1 MAVKGKKA
9 SLVQRH
15 KKLAPTDVRNIM
27 ADLIGSET
35 ASQSAATGGGAS
47 SAGSNATGGF
57 LSKIRPT
64 HGSNSTAKKSASKSL
79 LSDATDGTGK
89 KKKRSAMEVVGKAN
103 KSVMVHDDDEEVG
116 VSRTIEEAQGL
127 KLLNQAI
134 KNQSYMKILDHQASG
149 DYEYK
154 LRRIAT
160 AGVVQLFNSIKQA
173 QRAGEVEGADET
185 VTLSK
190 AEEKKLVASR
200 DAFLAALRQP
210 QMHEI

>member
-9 SLVQRH
+9 SLIQRH
-15 KKLAPTDVRNIM
+15 KKLTPSDVQSIM
-27 ADLIGSET
+27 ADLVGADALSMG
-35 ASQSAATGGGAS
+35 TGGGAS
-47 SAGSNATGGF
+47 SVGSNATGGF

-64 HGSNSTAKKSASKSL
+64 NASGSTGKKSGASKSL

-103 KSVMVHDDDEEVG
+103 KSVVVRDDEEEQVY
-116 VSRTIEEAQGL
+116 RTVEEAQGL

-173 QRAGEVEGADET
+173 QRIGEEALDET

-210 QMHEI
+210 KMHEI